1 MQIIYGC
8 IKQLLIRCLNI
19 FKYTR
24 VENVEKS
31 YQIESVNR
39 DIESNMNAE
48 LRAHEDSFIQNPEN
62 KIEEFENKANFQDC
76 EQINDEETI
85 RQFIDDIPHISFS
98 QTELMKE
105 IGQKAVVAFIAVIDK
120 MEGFELLE
128 EDQEFYFW
136 IKYIETP
143 EKYQIGIMKYT
154 YTLNTSIESYL
165 EFMKNLELQKQMDNS
180 IDAFEK
186 HYEDNNLQIN
196 YLRYKKI
203 MFMDPRDFLYI
214 KYTDRKGDDCLE
226 ISKSINVDHFHPQE
240 VSAKQCTRALLL
252 LSGNQIKQ
260 IEENKIM
267 ITTYSECNM
276 KLKLKPVMTKQASK
290 NEIKKMVKRYRDH
303 FNQ

>member
-1 MQIIYGC
+1 MLRICQC
-8 IKQLLIRCLNI
+8 IRQLFIRCLNI

-24 VENVEKS
+24 VENAEKG
-31 YQIESVNR
+31 YQMESVSR

-48 LRAHEDSFIQNPEN
+48 LRAHEDSFIQNPET

-98 QTELMKE
+98 QTEFIKE
-105 IGQKAVVAFIAVIDK
+105 IGERAVMAFTSVIDK

-128 EDQEFYFW
+128 EEQDFNFW
-136 IKYIETP
+136 IKYVETP
-143 EKYQIGIMKYT
+143 EKFQIGIMKYT
-154 YTLNTSIESYL
+154 YTLNTSIDSYI
-165 EFMKNLELQKQMDNS
+165 EFMKDLQLQKQMDNS

-186 HYEDNNLQIN
+186 HYEDINLQIN

-214 KYTDRKGDDCLE
+214 KYTDRKGDDCIE
-226 ISKSINVDHFHPQE
+226 ISKSVNVDHFQPQE
-240 VSAKQCTRALLL
+240 MSTKQSTRALLL

>member
-1 MQIIYGC
+1 MLRICQC
-8 IKQLLIRCLNI
+8 IRQLFIRCLNI

-31 YQIESVNR
+31 YQMESVSR

-76 EQINDEETI
+76 EQLIDEETI

-98 QTELMKE
+98 QSELIKE
-105 IGQKAVVAFIAVIDK
+105 IGERAVVVFTQIIDK
-120 MEGFELLE
+120 MDGFELLE
-128 EDQEFYFW
+128 KDEDFNFW
-136 IKYIETP
+136 IKYVETS
-143 EKYQIGIMKYT
+143 EKFQIGIMKYT
-154 YTLNTSIESYL
+154 YTLNTSIDSYI
-165 EFMKNLELQKQMDNS
+165 EFMKDLQLQKQMDNS

-186 HYEDNNLQIN
+186 HYEDINFQIN

-214 KYTDRKGDDCLE
+214 KYTDRKGDDCIE
-226 ISKSINVDHFHPQE
+226 ISKSINIDHFQPQE
-240 VSAKQCTRALLL
+240 LPPKQCTRALLL

-260 IEENKIM
+260 IEDNKIM